1 LEKYE
6 CPICHRTTYTAYY
19 EASQTCP
26 YCSTEKILILNQA
39 VFCSKSDF
47 TDTKIIFD
55 RRNINLSFDFE
66 KRAQGK
72 DELIPVAWLVIK
84 QNASETNVT

>member
-1 LEKYE
+1 MEEYE
-6 CPICHRTTYTAYY
+6 CPVCHKTTYTASY

-39 VFCSKSDF
+39 VFCSKGDF

-55 RRNINLSFDFE
+55 RRNSDLSFDCE
-66 KRAQGK
+66 KRAQSK

-84 QNASETNVT
+84 QNSSEKHAT